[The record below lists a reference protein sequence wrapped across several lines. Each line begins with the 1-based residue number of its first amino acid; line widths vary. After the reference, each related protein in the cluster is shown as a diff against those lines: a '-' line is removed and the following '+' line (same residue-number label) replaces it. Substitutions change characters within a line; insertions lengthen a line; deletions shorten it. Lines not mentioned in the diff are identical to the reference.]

1 MSGMVPAQDAS
12 IPVVYG
18 TKNSM
23 SVADA
28 LTIKEDIKIIKEMEG
43 KRKRKE
49 FATAIYNTLDIEC
62 PMPNNNLWFSAP
74 IIDLEENKKTLP
86 KLMSRKDV
94 MEHFGISKS
103 TLWRWTNVEEKLKS
117 FSVGRRKFFK
127 VEDVDNMIEEHYQN

>member
-1 MSGMVPAQDAS
+1 MSY
-12 IPVVYG
+12 IH
-18 TKNSM
+18 
-23 SVADA
+23 
-28 LTIKEDIKIIKEMEG
+28 
-43 KRKRKE
+43 
-49 FATAIYNTLDIEC
+49 F
-62 PMPNNNLWFSAP
+62 PN
-74 IIDLEENKKTLP
+74 LEENKKTLP

>member
-1 MSGMVPAQDAS
+1 MSYIHFP
-12 IPVVYG
+12 
-18 TKNSM
+18 N
-23 SVADA
+23 
-28 LTIKEDIKIIKEMEG
+28 LED
-43 KRKRKE
+43 
-49 FATAIYNTLDIEC
+49 
-62 PMPNNNLWFSAP
+62 
-74 IIDLEENKKTLP
+74 NKKTLP